1 MNNNVKLHWQSAI
14 LRGKWCRERDREGVM
29 ETRDIEV
36 SSHVMRAEV
45 KVLVA
50 PFIGCAIFIP
60 EYFIHA
66 SNYFE
71 HTAYVSAKNFCIVV
85 LHNCW
90 FLGFLCLPQLTFTVK
105 VNTRSVG
112 NQTSILCIDDGN
124 MKNRPLPYSA
134 PKIKIKQK
142 YLDLHSYY
150 IFAM

>member
-14 LRGKWCRERDREGVM
+14 LRGKWCREREREGVM

-60 EYFIHA
+60 EYLIHA

-90 FLGFLCLPQLTFTVK
+90 FFGFLV
-105 VNTRSVG
+105 SG
-112 NQTSILCIDDGN
+112 AIDVYCKSKHKKCRKPNFDFMYWWWQYEKPPVPVFGPEN
-124 MKNRPLPYSA
+124 
-134 PKIKIKQK
+134 
-142 YLDLHSYY
+142 
-150 IFAM
+150 

>member
-1 MNNNVKLHWQSAI
+1 MQ
-14 LRGKWCRERDREGVM
+14 REGDGN
-29 ETRDIEV
+29 ERYRSIEPCDE
-36 SSHVMRAEV
+36 SRGESAR
-45 KVLVA
+45 
-50 PFIGCAIFIP
+50 CAIFIP
-60 EYFIHA
+60 KYFIHA

-90 FLGFLCLPQLTFTVK
+90 FLSFLCLPQLTFTVK

-150 IFAM
+150 IFTM